1 MHRLDLETSGVLLL
15 AKDKAS
21 ATSLQ
26 KEFEGR
32 RVQKTYLAVC
42 AVMEDRLH
50 KSVDEDEDDALNDF
64 DGGGEVRVVN
74 AAIGD
79 PAEPGALGGGQD
91 DGGRCIRAVTPDGK
105 PASTEYPVLSLR
117 VGDPG
122 DDPEDGGGGGGGG
135 GKNGKR
141 AWGAALVLARPL
153 TGRTHQVG
161 RSSHLVQFIH
171 SFVHSFVRV
180 FARVTAPQLRCAKGV
195 AKKNIACV

>member
-50 KSVDEDEDDALNDF
+50 KSVDEDEDDDALNDF
-64 DGGGEVRVVN
+64 DGRGAVRVVN

-79 PAEPGALGGGQD
+79 PAEPGAVGGSQD

-105 PASTEYPVLSLR
+105 PASTEYQVLSLR

-122 DDPEDGGGGGGGG
+122 DDGDGGGGGGG

-161 RSSHLVQFIH
+161 RPSRLVHFIR
-171 SFVHSFVRV
+171 SFVYSLVYSPRV
-180 FARVTAPQLRCAKGV
+180 KAAQLRCTHT
-195 AKKNIACV
+195 